1 MYQNPAG
8 RVTLLRLVT

>member
-8 RVTLLRLVT
+8 QVTLLRLVT